1 MIYELGTVRPKIN
14 ADNVFVAPT
23 AAVIGNC
30 ELEDSSSI
38 WFNAVLRGDNDPIKV
53 GARSNIQDGSVLH
66 TDHGAPLTIGSGV
79 TIGHKVMLHGCTIS
93 DNSLIGMGATI
104 LNRARIGTHC
114 LVGANSLVTEGK
126 TFPDGVLIVGSPA
139 SVKREL
145 TADEIALIKMSANH
159 YVENAKRFKVDLRAI
174 S

>member
-1 MIYELGTVRPKIN
+1 MLYELGTVSPKIE

-30 ELEDSSSI
+30 ELGDSSSV
-38 WFNAVLRGDNDPIKV
+38 WFQTVLRGDNELIKV
-53 GARSNIQDGSVLH
+53 GARSNVQDGSVLH
-66 TDHGAPLTIGSGV
+66 TDVGAPLTIGDGV
-79 TIGHKVMLHGCTIS
+79 TIGHKTMLHGCTVGN
-93 DNSLIGMGATI
+93 DSLIGMGATL
-104 LNRARIGTHC
+104 LNHARIGTHC

-145 TADEIALIKMSANH
+145 TPEEIDLIKMSAAH
-159 YVENAKRFKVDLRAI
+159 YVENAKNFKVNLKAI
-174 S
+174 

>member
-1 MIYELGTVRPKIN
+1 MLYGLGTVSPKID

-30 ELEDSSSI
+30 ELGDSSSV
-38 WFNAVLRGDNDPIKV
+38 WFQAVLRGDNELIKV
-53 GARSNIQDGSVLH
+53 GARSNVQDGSVLH
-66 TDHGAPLTIGSGV
+66 TDVGAPLTIGSGV
-79 TIGHKVMLHGCTIS
+79 TIGHKTMLHGCVIG
-93 DNSLIGMGATI
+93 DDSLIGMGATI

-126 TFPDGVLIVGSPA
+126 IFPDGVLIVGSPA

-145 TADEIALIKMSANH
+145 SPEEIDLIKMSAAH
-159 YVENAKRFKVDLRAI
+159 YVENAKNFKTNLKAL
-174 S
+174 